1 MHWFLWDRELRLE
14 IVNGGEGFELKP
26 KKRYESS
33 TKVILA
39 ISEDLQNT
47 PTKNSLSTHIIITEN
62 TVKKNKHRKHQ
73 TFQLN
78 NPHRKGLLARKGVL
92 KCARAEIKM
101 KTSSKPPQVDW
112 SQPRHTYMINICCCQ
127 I

>member
-62 TVKKNKHRKHQ
+62 TVKKNKQ
-73 TFQLN
+73 
-78 NPHRKGLLARKGVL
+78 
-92 KCARAEIKM
+92 
-101 KTSSKPPQVDW
+101 KTSDLSVE
-112 SQPRHTYMINICCCQ
+112 
-127 I
+127 